1 LQFWFNFYFQARK
14 PLVMLSKIGGSFVMR
29 PVDSHSPGNHS
40 RMALNGVMLGQG
52 VVPEIKVGAI
62 IALKYDI

>member
-1 LQFWFNFYFQARK
+1 
-14 PLVMLSKIGGSFVMR
+14 MLSKIGGSFVMR